1 MAALYEGSLYAYLI
15 DALQDNHAGYTKVWC
30 FYHTASGRMASIWLL
45 GALVIAILLGVG
57 VGIGFGDGELGL
69 DAGAGALAVLTSI
82 HLSIFLGMV
91 S

>member
-1 MAALYEGSLYAYLI
+1 
-15 DALQDNHAGYTKVWC
+15 
-30 FYHTASGRMASIWLL
+30 MASIWLL
-45 GALVIAILLGVG
+45 GALVIATLLGLG